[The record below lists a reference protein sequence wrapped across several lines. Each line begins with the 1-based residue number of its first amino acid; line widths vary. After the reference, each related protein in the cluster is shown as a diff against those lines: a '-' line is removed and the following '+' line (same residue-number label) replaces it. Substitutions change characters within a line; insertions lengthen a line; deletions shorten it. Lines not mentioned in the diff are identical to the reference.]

1 MKKYLTSLITDKIF
15 YISVFCLTAVSLITV
30 IYINS
35 TSKPS
40 ESTLE
45 ATKSVNKE
53 NIVKDSLQIE
63 INSQVPKPTDYF
75 EDSPKENLNINYYQ
89 NEKEVEVK
97 TDKVA
102 TYDVIISGNINYRS
116 KLEIVDTTPPE
127 VELKTITI
135 YENNK
140 YLANDFVSSYQDNS
154 GDVSYTVY
162 FINAEQANLKKVGTY
177 EITLKVCD
185 VNNVCTEKNTVL
197 KINTKSKNDSKQEEQ
212 KPTKVESPT
221 EKENKVVDKITK
233 NVTIKSKDI
242 KYGVKE
248 VTTAKITY
256 NVYSDG
262 TQKEIDRQDIRTKYD
277 FSGFNGTINSMKPEA
292 NNLYN
297 NLSSTRDTIVTETNK
312 YRSEQGLTGLRVDK
326 TLSILATVRAME
338 MAYGNKF
345 SHTRPNGKSWDT
357 FWNESGF
364 NFSVPAGGT
373 YGENLAYGYTSD
385 LGACNGWRNSEG
397 HYANMINP
405 AYTKI
410 GIGKYTLNGKT
421 YWVQF
426 FSS

>member
-1 MKKYLTSLITDKIF
+1 
-15 YISVFCLTAVSLITV
+15 
-30 IYINS
+30 
-35 TSKPS
+35 
-40 ESTLE
+40 
-45 ATKSVNKE
+45 
-53 NIVKDSLQIE
+53 
-63 INSQVPKPTDYF
+63 
-75 EDSPKENLNINYYQ
+75 
-89 NEKEVEVK
+89 
-97 TDKVA
+97 
-102 TYDVIISGNINYRS
+102 
-116 KLEIVDTTPPE
+116 
-127 VELKTITI
+127 
-135 YENNK
+135 
-140 YLANDFVSSYQDNS
+140 
-154 GDVSYTVY
+154 
-162 FINAEQANLKKVGTY
+162 
-177 EITLKVCD
+177 
-185 VNNVCTEKNTVL
+185 
-197 KINTKSKNDSKQEEQ
+197 
-212 KPTKVESPT
+212 
-221 EKENKVVDKITK
+221 
-233 NVTIKSKDI
+233 
-242 KYGVKE
+242 
-248 VTTAKITY
+248 
-256 NVYSDG
+256 
-262 TQKEIDRQDIRTKYD
+262 
-277 FSGFNGTINSMKPEA
+277 MKPEA